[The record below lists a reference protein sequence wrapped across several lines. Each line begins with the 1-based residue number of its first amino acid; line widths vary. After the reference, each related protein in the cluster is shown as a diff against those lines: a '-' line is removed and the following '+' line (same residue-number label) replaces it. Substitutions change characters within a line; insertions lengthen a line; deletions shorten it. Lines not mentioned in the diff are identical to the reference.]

1 MWLDFKD
8 SQLLPRQKL
17 PTPLYNWDSAVSNRQ
32 QNTTPQPPTDTLRGY
47 NQDLFSEKKKVSEI
61 TTGERTN
68 TESFVTEL
76 YNITLSLHVFN

>member
-47 NQDLFSEKKKVSEI
+47 NQDLFSEKKKGVRNHNRGKDKHRKI
-61 TTGERTN
+61 CNRI
-68 TESFVTEL
+68 VQ
-76 YNITLSLHVFN
+76 YHIVFTCF